1 MSESV
6 TITAFVSYLIS
17 CFKINEQGK
26 CQLMTL
32 VLHLGS
38 WKWSLCITEEQ
49 FDMPFTC
56 WIINVYHLFNSRN
69 FLGVTYGV
77 QNVIFVHYFPV
88 NIIFNHSFRTN
99 ICFDRTT
106 AFYIPWWHG
115 MPVFDA
121 FREFTHTKVINGCAS
136 LITQANLYLPMW
148 EDAFIDDFAWL
159 LS

>member
-1 MSESV
+1 MP
-6 TITAFVSYLIS
+6 
-17 CFKINEQGK
+17 INDP
-26 CQLMTL
+26 
-32 VLHLGS
+32 S
-38 WKWSLCITEEQ
+38 ASLRKLKMVIVYNRRTVWHSL
-49 FDMPFTC
+49 TC

-136 LITQANLYLPMW
+136 LITQANLCLPMW
-148 EDAFIDDFAWL
+148 KDAFIDYFAWL